1 MRNTTRLTGR
11 ASKLQVPLVIHWPGT
26 PAQEIAT
33 LTDNKDVMTTLMQ
46 RLLHVS
52 TPANEYSQGRS
63 VQRRA
68 PPTGSPRPTAIRW
81 PSPPR
86 PDRGAE
92 PQRHLYH
99 LEPRRREIKDQKPQ
113 LSLLL
118 QVLTD
123 EKRFIAN

>member
-1 MRNTTRLTGR
+1 M
-11 ASKLQVPLVIHWPGT
+11 IHWPGT

-52 TPANEYSQGRS
+52 TRPTSIRK
-63 VQRRA
+63 VRICLA
-68 PPTGSPRPTAIRW
+68 PPAVVPGSPRPIAIRW
-81 PSPPR
+81 P
-86 PDRGAE
+86 
-92 PQRHLYH
+92 L
-99 LEPRRREIKDQKPQ
+99 PRRNSRLCLITTALTERGTATARKLTIKTAAQ
-113 LSLLL
+113 LLL